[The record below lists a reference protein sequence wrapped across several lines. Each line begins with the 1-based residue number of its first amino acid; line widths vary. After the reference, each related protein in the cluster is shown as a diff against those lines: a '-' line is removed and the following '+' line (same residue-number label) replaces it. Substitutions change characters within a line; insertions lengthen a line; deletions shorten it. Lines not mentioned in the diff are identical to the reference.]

1 MEDRPTAEVDR
12 IRDIIFGPQ
21 MRLYEQQFQRLVGQT
36 ELLSKQ
42 VDELRA
48 ALEQQKA
55 DQESR
60 LHKAQG
66 ELGQRHSE
74 LERTFTE
81 QLGQLSSKSEQRMV
95 QAQADAR
102 QSLGELDAKLSDQL
116 KQQASELKAEI
127 RQVTG
132 DLRKQG
138 SDLRGELRSGLD
150 ALEDT
155 KTNRHNLADLLIE
168 MGTRLKGEIG
178 IADLLGKLET
188 VSKDS
193 PAA

>member
-66 ELGQRHSE
+66 
-74 LERTFTE
+74 
-81 QLGQLSSKSEQRMV
+81 SSANATLNWNAPSP
-95 QAQADAR
+95 
-102 QSLGELDAKLSDQL
+102 SSW
-116 KQQASELKAEI
+116 
-127 RQVTG
+127 
-132 DLRKQG
+132 G
-138 SDLRGELRSGLD
+138 S
-150 ALEDT
+150 
-155 KTNRHNLADLLIE
+155 
-168 MGTRLKGEIG
+168 
-178 IADLLGKLET
+178 
-188 VSKDS
+188 
-193 PAA
+193 